1 MVNIPDSLT
10 WSLISQNNSF
20 MRKRNGRTSRSG
32 AVRFSAESGNLKS
45 LSTFKYSGVA
55 NSKTFDVSSV
65 VVGAASRHKIV
76 VTSKTS
82 KAGVSPKKGVATS
95 LVAKNFRTA
104 VGKTLAAPNGE
115 KFYRRDLVEDVKAK
129 YAALYNEVRVKKG
142 IKKGMAV
149 KTGRK

>member
-10 WSLISQNNSF
+10 WSLINQNNSF

-32 AVRFSAESGNLKS
+32 AIRFSAEPGNLKS
-45 LSTFKYSGVA
+45 VSTFKYSGLA

-65 VVGAASRHKIV
+65 VVGDKKRHKIV
-76 VTSKTS
+76 VSSKTS
-82 KAGVSPKKGVATS
+82 KAGVSPKKGSASS
-95 LVAKNFRTA
+95 LVAKNFRSA

-115 KFYRRDLVEDVKAK
+115 KFYRRDLVDDVKAK

-142 IKKGMAV
+142 IKKGLTI